1 MWTLPLRNEKTGSV
15 FSDCD
20 DVSDPEGN
28 VSESVSQSVS
38 QWVSE
43 GKDDL

>member
-1 MWTLPLRNEKTGSV
+1 MLKTEKTGSV

-28 VSESVSQSVS
+28 VSESVRQSM
-38 QWVSE
+38 SE
-43 GKDDL
+43 WGKGWPIEMLGI